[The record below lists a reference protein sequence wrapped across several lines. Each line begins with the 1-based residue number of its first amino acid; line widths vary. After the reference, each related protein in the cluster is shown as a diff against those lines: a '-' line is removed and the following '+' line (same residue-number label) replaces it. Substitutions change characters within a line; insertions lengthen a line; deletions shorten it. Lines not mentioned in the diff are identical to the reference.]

1 MSKVQEVILA
11 NAADHARLLTAIG
24 KLEYVPSA
32 MRHQISHIE
41 DLEGQLAAIQKE
53 IPQLVEETKKKR
65 KKHESLRDSTMRF
78 AYKWLGKAEKY
89 EAKVNKTER

>member
-1 MSKVQEVILA
+1 MSKAQEAILA

-32 MRHQISHIE
+32 MKHQISYIE
-41 DLEGQLAAIQKE
+41 DLEGQLAAIQNE
-53 IPQLVEETKKKR
+53 IPQLVRETRKKR
-65 KKHESLRDSTMRF
+65 KDHESLRDSTIRF
-78 AYKWLGKAEKY
+78 AYKWLGKTEKY